1 MSPRIGKAFVL
12 GAGLGVRLRPLTNA
26 LPKPLFPVFGK
37 PIITFVLEHLRAA
50 GVSAVA
56 INTHHLAH
64 HFDRLFPDRS
74 HAGLS
79 VQLFHEPVLLETAGG
94 MKNVEAWVGDE
105 PFLTCS
111 GDLVCD
117 LDIRS
122 LTEWHFEDANDATL
136 ALRHT
141 GLSTSVAYD
150 PESRRVVDIVGAL
163 GAAAPGNYDFAG
175 ISVWNPMVF
184 GRIQAGLRQSMGS
197 VLIDWLRAGARIGG
211 VVLDGNRWFNVGS
224 RKEYFTIHDVVH
236 QEAWSPFYLAGEAPA
251 WPCYLHPSATVAPGA
266 VITGSSWIGAR
277 CLVESSV
284 TLENTFLWPGSRVRP
299 NTKLIDC
306 VVAGAEIGPGSF
318 RDKDFLP

>member
-1 MSPRIGKAFVL
+1 M
-12 GAGLGVRLRPLTNA
+12 GVRLRPLTDA

-37 PIITFVLEHLRAA
+37 PIITFVLEHLREA

-79 VQLFHEPVLLETAGG
+79 VQFFHEPVLLETGGG

-136 ALRHT
+136 ALRNT
-141 GLSTSVAYD
+141 GLSTAVAYD
-150 PESRRVVDIVGAL
+150 PESRRVVDIAGAL
-163 GAAAPGNYDFAG
+163 GASAPGNYDFAG
-175 ISVWNPMVF
+175 ISVWNPTVF
-184 GRIQAGLRQSMGS
+184 GRIQAGLRRSMGS

-211 VVLDGNRWFNVGS
+211 AVLDRNRWFNIGS
-224 RKEYFTIHDVVH
+224 LKEYFTIHDVVRR
-236 QEAWSPFYLAGEAPA
+236 EAWSPSYLAGEAPP
-251 WPCYLHPSATVAPGA
+251 WPCYLHSSATVAPGA
-266 VITGSSWIGAR
+266 VITGCSWIGAG
-277 CLVESSV
+277 CLVESNV
-284 TLENTFLWPGSRVRP
+284 TLENSFLWPGSRVRP

-306 VVAGAEIGPGSF
+306 VVAGAEIGPGTF